1 MSRARLARTICRT
14 LPRKA
19 CVQSS
24 ATVLTASGG
33 FILGGLVTHG
43 AEPGLGIILLPVGA
57 LFLLFALFKL
67 ARGVR

>member
-1 MSRARLARTICRT
+1 MRTRYA
-14 LPRKA
+14 PEFDA
-19 CVQSS
+19 
-24 ATVLTASGG
+24 GG

-57 LFLLFALFKL
+57 LFLLVALFKL